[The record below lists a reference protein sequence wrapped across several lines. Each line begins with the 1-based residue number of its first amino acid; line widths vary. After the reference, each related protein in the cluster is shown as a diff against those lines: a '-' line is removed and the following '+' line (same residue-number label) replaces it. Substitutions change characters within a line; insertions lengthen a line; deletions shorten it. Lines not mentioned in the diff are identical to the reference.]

1 MSMYQPSHS
10 MSGYF
15 LPYAAGDIEELAIGG
30 LDDVGLGHDGYARL
44 SCPLGV
50 VECRLDDALGA
61 RGRDDAEVDGEVV
74 GDIDAL
80 TADGV
85 EVLGVLAEE
94 GPVDVFGRDANGP
107 DVGEEVERLPHADVR
122 RLDVGPAVAL
132 FRGVRGALDGDVAF
146 LDRFEHVVGDRLH
159 LGGAVLDG
167 ESLDVAELDLAV
179 RDLVTEEIFEH
190 TPGLLADGRADAV
203 AADHADDDR
212 SDG

>member
-15 LPYAAGDIEELAIGG
+15 SPYAPGDIEELAVGG

-44 SCPLGV
+44 ACPLGV
-50 VECRLDDALGA
+50 VECRLDDALGS

-74 GDIDAL
+74 GDVDAL
-80 TADGV
+80 AADGV

-94 GPVDVFGRDANGP
+94 GPVDVLGRDSDGP
-107 DVGEEVERLPHADVR
+107 DVGEEVEGLPHADVC

-132 FRGVRGALDGDVAF
+132 FRGVRGALDGYVAL
-146 LDRFEHVVGDRLH
+146 LDRFEHVVGDGLH

-179 RDLVTEEIFEH
+179 RNLIAEEVFEH
-190 TPGLLADGRADAV
+190 TPGLLADARAYPV
-203 AADHADDDR
+203 PADHADDDR